1 MCEKIRSR
9 CERSHKGEARTMHP
23 LPPTTAQDP
32 APLLTESELA
42 DWLKTTVASVRWMRR
57 TGRLSYLKIAG
68 NRKVRFDR
76 RQVLE
81 DLRASEVRASVHGD
95 EQARRLTSAPTDG
108 GSSVHADN
116 PVTDLH

>member
-1 MCEKIRSR
+1 
-9 CERSHKGEARTMHP
+9 MHP

-42 DWLKTTVASVRWMRR
+42 AWLKTTVASVRWMRR

-76 RQVLE
+76 GQVLE
-81 DLRASEVRASVHGD
+81 DLRATEIRAHVHTD
-95 EQARRLTSAPTDG
+95 KQARRLTRRPTTDG
-108 GSSVHADN
+108 GSSAHSEN
-116 PVTDLH
+116 PATNLH